1 MNVQIIAL
9 GKLKEKYLTDAV
21 KEYEKRIS
29 AFAKFGITELEPE
42 RISDNPSEAEIA
54 AVLDAEAE
62 KIAAKI
68 PQNSMV
74 IAMCIEGKQLSSE
87 GFAKK
92 INEAGINGK
101 SNIVF
106 IIGSSHGLSEKI
118 KKAAA
123 LRMSMSEMTFPHQ
136 LARVMLAEQIY
147 RAFTI
152 IHNRKYHK

>member
-29 AFAKFGITELEPE
+29 AFAKFSITELEPE
-42 RISDNPSEAEIA
+42 RILENPSESEIA
-54 AVLDAEAE
+54 AALEAEAE
-62 KIAAKI
+62 KITAKI
-68 PQNSMV
+68 PQNSLV

-92 INEAGINGK
+92 INEAGISGK
-101 SNIVF
+101 SNVVF
-106 IIGSSHGLSEKI
+106 VIGSSHGLSERI
-118 KKAAA
+118 KKSAA

-136 LARVMLAEQIY
+136 LMRVVLLEQIY
-147 RAFTI
+147 RSYRI
-152 IHNRKYHK
+152 MMGEPYHK

>member
-29 AFAKFGITELEPE
+29 AFAKFSITELEPE
-42 RISDNPSEAEIA
+42 RLSENPSEAEISA
-54 AVLDAEAE
+54 ALEAEAD
-62 KIAAKI
+62 KITAKI
-68 PQNSMV
+68 PQNSLV

-87 GFAKK
+87 GFAKR
-92 INEAGINGK
+92 INEAAISGK

-106 IIGSSHGLSEKI
+106 IIGSSHGLSDRI

-123 LRMSMSEMTFPHQ
+123 LKMSMSEMTFPHQ
-136 LARVMLAEQIY
+136 LARVMLSEQIY

>member
-1 MNVQIIAL
+1 M
-9 GKLKEKYLTDAV
+9 

-29 AFAKFGITELEPE
+29 AFARFSITELEPE
-42 RISDNPSEAEIA
+42 RLPENPSESEISA
-54 AVLDAEAE
+54 ALDAEAE
-62 KIAAKI
+62 KITARI
-68 PQNSMV
+68 PPNSMI

-92 INEAGINGK
+92 INEAAINGK
-101 SNIVF
+101 SSIAF

-118 KKAAA
+118 KKTAS

-136 LARVMLAEQIY
+136 LARVMLSEQIY

-152 IHNRKYHK
+152 IHNRQYHK

>member
-9 GKLKEKYLTDAV
+9 GKLKEKYLVDAV

-29 AFAKFGITELEPE
+29 AFAKFSVTELEPE
-42 RISDNPSEAEIA
+42 RISDNPSEIEIA
-54 AVLDAEAE
+54 AALDAEAD
-62 KIAAKI
+62 KITAKI
-68 PQNSMV
+68 PQNSMI
-74 IAMCIEGKQLSSE
+74 IAMCIEGKQFSSE
-87 GFAKK
+87 SFAKK
-92 INEAGINGK
+92 IDEAGINGK

-106 IIGSSHGLSEKI
+106 VIGSSHGLSEKI
-118 KKAAA
+118 KKSAAI
-123 LRMSMSEMTFPHQ
+123 RMSMSEMTFPHQ

>member
-29 AFAKFGITELEPE
+29 AFAKFSITELEPE
-42 RISDNPSEAEIA
+42 WISDNPTEAEISA
-54 AVLDAEAE
+54 ALDTEAD
-62 KIAAKI
+62 KIIAKI
-68 PQNSMV
+68 SKNSMV

-87 GFAKK
+87 GFARK

-106 IIGSSHGLSEKI
+106 IIGSSHGLSDKV
-118 KKAAA
+118 KKLASI
-123 LRMSMSEMTFPHQ
+123 RMSMSEMTFPHQ